1 MDKNELRKYI
11 KAKIEDNKASFKSE
25 SQFVC
30 EKLLSDKAFLEAS
43 VLLAYMPL
51 IDEVDV
57 LPVIKE
63 ALKMGK
69 KVAIPRVEV
78 QNQMHFYYL
87 DDEVELNAQVE
98 AGYYGINEPK
108 TSGKKFCSGDDFDS
122 VLVLVPGR
130 AFAENG
136 ARLGRG
142 KGFYDVFLKKLM
154 AECDAAG
161 KKVYTIGVCF
171 SCQVVDSV
179 PTEQNDVSVDKVV
192 SCSGLPRISIP

>member
-11 KAKIEDNKASFKSE
+11 KAKIEENKANLESE
-25 SQFVC
+25 SQIVC
-30 EKLLSDKAFLEAS
+30 EKLLSDKAFLEAP
-43 VLLAYMPL
+43 VLLAYMSLP
-51 IDEVDV
+51 DEVDV

-108 TSGKKFCSGDDFDS
+108 TSGKQFYSGDDFDS

-130 AFAENG
+130 AFTEKG

-142 KGFYDVFLKKLM
+142 KGFYDVFLKQLM

-179 PTEQNDVSVDKVV
+179 PTEQNDVFVDKVIT
-192 SCSGLPRISIP
+192 LKN